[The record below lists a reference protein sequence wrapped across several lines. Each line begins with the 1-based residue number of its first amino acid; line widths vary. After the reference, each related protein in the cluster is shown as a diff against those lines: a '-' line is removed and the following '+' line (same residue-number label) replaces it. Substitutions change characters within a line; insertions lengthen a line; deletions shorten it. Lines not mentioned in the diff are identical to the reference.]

1 MEPMNSPLPD
11 ALAGKLQ
18 RIEDLAEKLVY
29 VKWSQEFFVLLQ
41 KAAQDVLTLAKQ
53 RPEYRKVVVL
63 AERLERQVSQSLEKG
78 ELPGGA
84 DRERLIAV
92 VDALC
97 RAALRP
103 GDLDSDLNKISEP
116 GALRQ
121 AEGLTLPLFSR
132 WEFGEAGQP
141 GMGEKSPITP
151 SVWLVAPA
159 AIHELGRKLQ
169 QRGCFKVES
178 YDSLSE
184 IDALLAQSEQPIAL
198 VVDLDYLASKL
209 GRQMSL
215 RELAALRQ
223 RLTPEIPMF
232 FMADR
237 GDITARLEAV
247 QAGGAGYFV
256 KPVNVSTLLETLD
269 EQALKALNH
278 RVLIVEDTLHAA
290 REIARLLSNRGM
302 ATHVLAQPLQILQ
315 MLRNVQPSLLIMS
328 LDLKET
334 DGLMLAQALQQHESF
349 RGLPLVLLSAQA
361 DVGQRLSAVGLSN
374 ATFLSRPLE
383 PELLVATAT
392 HRLRQGHGLHRKFS
406 QLSNR
411 DTVSGLYNR
420 PYFLVQLERALVATA
435 ASTQSVAV
443 MLIALDDLRN
453 IESQD
458 VSAADDMIEQA
469 AMRLQAALGP
479 DPIIARFGDAVF
491 TVLLGF
497 ANQQSLMAT
506 ARAAQA
512 SLEGDPYLI
521 AGKRFQ
527 LHTSIGISV
536 ASPATR
542 DVATRDAAT
551 LIQQADL
558 ACGMARDSRD
568 TRIHVQHGKSTE
580 QDADNMRQRLLLDEI
595 REAVQ
600 QQRMNLLFQP
610 IVSLRG
616 DTTERYEVL
625 LRMRNRE
632 GWELLPETVFAMV
645 KRHRI
650 GMVLDRWVIAH
661 SIRILRERQA
671 RGQSVILFI
680 NISPT
685 ILQDEELLNWL
696 QNGLQKTGVTAA
708 SLVFEMVEST
718 ASLHQQTLL
727 PFLRQL
733 KGLGCGISLDHFSGQ
748 ERAQALVQAMQA
760 DYVKL
765 DSRFVQSVLDDKVHQ
780 QQLSYLAR
788 GLSTLGVTTIVT
800 GIEDAMALPVLWSC
814 GIDYVQGFFLQ
825 RPHTDM
831 NYNFEQLVL

>member
-41 KAAQDVLTLAKQ
+41 KAAQDVLTLA
-53 RPEYRKVVVL
+53 RPRLEYRKVVVL
-63 AERLERQVSQSLEKG
+63 AERLERQISQSLEKG

-84 DRERLIAV
+84 DREQLIAV

-97 RAALRP
+97 RAASRP
-103 GDLDSDLNKISEP
+103 GDLDSDLNKISDP

-121 AEGLTLPLFSR
+121 AEGLTLPLFSK
-132 WEFGEAGQP
+132 WGFGEASQP
-141 GMGEKSPITP
+141 GISEKSPITP
-151 SVWLVAPA
+151 SIWLVAPA
-159 AIHELGRKLQ
+159 AVHELGRKLQ
-169 QRGCFKVES
+169 QRGCFKIEF

-198 VVDLDYLASKL
+198 VVDLDHLAGKTD
-209 GRQMSL
+209 RQTSL

-223 RLTPEIPMF
+223 RLAPEIPMF
-232 FMADR
+232 FLADR

-256 KPVNVSTLLETLD
+256 KPVNMSTLLETLD

-278 RVLIVEDTLHAA
+278 RVLIIEDTLHAA
-290 REIARLLSNRGM
+290 REIARLLSSRGM

-349 RGLPLVLLSAQA
+349 RGLPLILLSARA
-361 DVGQRLSAVGLSN
+361 DIGQRLSVVGLSN

-443 MLIALDDLRN
+443 MLIALDDLRH

-458 VSAADDMIEQA
+458 VSAADDVIEQA

-512 SLEGDPYLI
+512 SLESDPYLI
-521 AGKRFQ
+521 AGKRFL
-527 LHTSIGISV
+527 LHTSTGISV
-536 ASPATR
+536 ASS
-542 DVATRDAAT
+542 ATRDAAT

-558 ACGMARDSRD
+558 ACGMARDSKD

-580 QDADNMRQRLLLDEI
+580 PDADNTRQRLMLDEI

-632 GWELLPETVFAMV
+632 GWELLPETVFSMV

-696 QNGLQKTGVTAA
+696 QNGLQKTGVAAA

-718 ASLHQQTLL
+718 ASLHQQALL

-800 GIEDAMALPVLWSC
+800 GIEDAMVLPVLWSC

>member
-1 MEPMNSPLPD
+1 MEPMSTQLPE

-18 RIEDLAEKLVY
+18 RVEDLAEKLVY

-41 KAAQDVLTLAKQ
+41 KAAQDVLSLTRP
-53 RPEYRKVVVL
+53 RPEYRKIVVL
-63 AERLERQVSQSLEKG
+63 AERLEQQVSESLEKG

-97 RAALRP
+97 RAASRP
-103 GDLDSDLNKISEP
+103 GDLDSDLNKAKDP
-116 GALRQ
+116 GVLRQ
-121 AEGLTLPLFSR
+121 NEGLTLPLFSK
-132 WEFGEAGQP
+132 WEFGETSQP
-141 GMGEKSPITP
+141 ALGEKSAAPL
-151 SVWLVAPA
+151 VWLVVPETLS
-159 AIHELGRKLQ
+159 ELARKLQ
-169 QRGCFKVES
+169 QRGCFKVVS
-178 YDSLSE
+178 CDSLSE
-184 IDALLAQSEQPIAL
+184 IDAQLAQSVQPVAI
-198 VVDLDYLASKL
+198 VVDLDHVAAKTD
-209 GRQMSL
+209 RPTSL
-215 RELAALRQ
+215 RELAGLRQ
-223 RLTPEIPMF
+223 RLAAEIPLF
-232 FMADR
+232 FLADR

-247 QAGGAGYFV
+247 KAGGAGYFV

-269 EQALKALNH
+269 EQVLKSLNH

-290 REIARLLSNRGM
+290 REVARLLGSRGM
-302 ATHVLAQPLQILQ
+302 ATQVLAQPLQILQ
-315 MLRNVQPSLLIMS
+315 MLRNVQPSLLLMS

-334 DGLMLAQALQQHESF
+334 DGVLLAQAIQQHEAF
-349 RGLPLVLLSAQA
+349 RGLPMILLSTRA
-361 DVGQRLSAVGLSN
+361 DIGQRLSAVGLHN
-374 ATFLSRPLE
+374 AIFLSRPLD

-392 HRLRQGHGLHRKFS
+392 SRLRQGHGLHHKFS

-420 PYFLVQLERALVATA
+420 PYFLIQLERALVATA

-458 VSAADDMIEQA
+458 VAAADEVVEQA
-469 AMRLQAALGP
+469 AMRLQATLGS

-497 ANQQSLMAT
+497 AHQQALMAT
-506 ARAAQA
+506 ARAAQ
-512 SLEGDPYLI
+512 SCLETDPYAI
-521 AGKRFQ
+521 AGKRFH

-536 ASPATR
+536 ASS
-542 DVATRDAAT
+542 ATRDAAM

-568 TRIHVQHGKSTE
+568 TRIHVQHGKSNAG
-580 QDADNMRQRLLLDEI
+580 QDDDNVRQHRLLEEI

-625 LRMRNRE
+625 LRMRNQE
-632 GWELLPETVFAMV
+632 GWELLPETVFTLV

-671 RGQSVILFI
+671 RGQSVVLFI

-696 QNGLQKTGVTAA
+696 QNGLQKTGVSAA

-718 ASLHQQTLL
+718 ATLHQQTLL
-727 PFLRQL
+727 PFLQRL
-733 KGLGCGISLDHFSGQ
+733 KGLGCGISLDHFSGH
-748 ERAQALVQAMQA
+748 ERAQALVQAIQA

-765 DSRFVQSVLDDKVHQ
+765 DSRFVRSVLDDKVHQ

-788 GLSTLGVTTIVT
+788 GLATLGVTTIVT
-800 GIEDAMALPVLWSC
+800 GIEDALALPVLWSC